1 MSKIALAVLLG
12 IASSMV
18 GAQTVYKCT
27 KADGSVTFSQSPCG
41 KDAKVVMGN
50 SPTSKDA
57 SAGEN
62 HDAKS
67 PASQPATDPNIQA
80 ISDSVDDANC
90 RRDAQR
96 LATPVPSTE
105 RIDQARAE
113 LAQLQPQA
121 GAASA
126 ENANSDYSQPV
137 GQPYAQ
143 QIADLNEFISSEQ
156 ARISALA
163 ADSQKKVE
171 EALAACDR
179 KKTERE
185 AAHK

>member
-57 SAGEN
+57 SVGEN

-67 PASQPATDPNIQA
+67 PASQPATT
-80 ISDSVDDANC
+80 
-90 RRDAQR
+90 R
-96 LATPVPSTE
+96 
-105 RIDQARAE
+105 
-113 LAQLQPQA
+113 
-121 GAASA
+121 
-126 ENANSDYSQPV
+126 
-137 GQPYAQ
+137 
-143 QIADLNEFISSEQ
+143 IADEMRNALPRQCPRPKELIRRERNSPSSSRKLERP
-156 ARISALA
+156 AR
-163 ADSQKKVE
+163 
-171 EALAACDR
+171 
-179 KKTERE
+179 KTRTPTIRNL
-185 AAHK
+185 